1 MHVGSVSS
9 QAGCTRHCSACA
21 GTLCYSSRPASA
33 GRSFLPCFGGIM
45 TANVHPAPQPFSKAD
60 YKTLSLAAL
69 GGALEIY
76 DFIIFVFFALTLS
89 QLFFPPDMPEWLRL
103 LQSFGIFVTG
113 YLARPLGGI
122 LMAHFADRLGRKKV
136 FSLSILMMALPCLL
150 IGIMPTYAQIGYWAP
165 LVLLVLRILQGAA
178 VGGEVP
184 SAWVFVAEHA
194 PKGHRGYALGVLQA
208 GLTFGYLL
216 GALTATWL
224 ARAFSPAEILD
235 WAWRIPF
242 LLGGV
247 FGVVGVWLRRWLN
260 ETPVFI
266 AMHAQRENLPALPL
280 GKVLREHR
288 QSLLPAVLLTFV
300 LTSAV
305 VVLVVITPTVMQQRF
320 GISASHTFAL
330 SALGIVFLNIGCVL
344 AGLLVDRIGAWR
356 GVMFYSLLLP
366 LGIGVL
372 YTSLIQQ
379 SLPLGIAYAIAGLA
393 CGIVGVVPSV
403 MVGLFPASIR
413 VSGISL
419 TYNIAYAFWAST
431 TPLLLIALMPW
442 NIWVCVLYS
451 LIMGTVGLTTAA
463 VFGLRRG
470 VVVDDVATRRA
481 G

>member
-1 MHVGSVSS
+1 
-9 QAGCTRHCSACA
+9 
-21 GTLCYSSRPASA
+21 
-33 GRSFLPCFGGIM
+33 M
-45 TANVHPAPQPFSKAD
+45 TAIVKPRPQPFSRAD

-122 LMAHFADRLGRKKV
+122 LMAHFADRLGRKRM

-150 IGIMPTYAQIGYWAP
+150 IGIMPTYDQIGYWAP
-165 LVLLVLRILQGAA
+165 LILLALRILQGAA

-194 PKGHRGYALGVLQA
+194 PAGHRGYALGVLQA

-224 ARAFSPAEILD
+224 ARVFTPAEVLD
-235 WAWRIPF
+235 YAWRIPF

-247 FGVVGVWLRRWLN
+247 FGVVGVWLRRWLS
-260 ETPVFI
+260 ETPVFV
-266 AMHAQRENLPALPL
+266 AMQAQRENRQGLPL
-280 GKVLREHR
+280 GQVLREHR
-288 QSLLPAVLLTFV
+288 QSLLPAALLTCV

-305 VVLVVITPTVMQQRF
+305 VVLVVITPTVMQKSF
-320 GISASHTFAL
+320 GISASDTFAL
-330 SALGIVFLNIGCVL
+330 SAIGIVFLNIGCVL
-344 AGLLVDRIGAWR
+344 AGMLVDRIGAWR
-356 GVMFYSLLLP
+356 GVIVYSLLLP

-372 YTSLIQQ
+372 YASLVLQW
-379 SLPLGIAYAIAGLA
+379 LPLTVAYAMAGLA
-393 CGIVGVVPSV
+393 SGIVGVVPSV
-403 MVGLFPASIR
+403 MVGLFPPGIR
-413 VSGISL
+413 VSGISF
-419 TYNIAYAFWAST
+419 TYNIAYALWAST
-431 TPLLLIALMPW
+431 TPLMLIALMPW
-442 NIWVCVLYS
+442 SPWVCVAYGVV
-451 LIMGTVGLTTAA
+451 MGCVGLLTAA
-463 VFGLRRG
+463 VFGLHKG
-470 VVVDDVATRRA
+470 MAVDDGLTCR

>member
-1 MHVGSVSS
+1 
-9 QAGCTRHCSACA
+9 
-21 GTLCYSSRPASA
+21 
-33 GRSFLPCFGGIM
+33 M
-45 TANVHPAPQPFSKAD
+45 TAIVRPPQAPFSRGD
-60 YKTLSLAAL
+60 YKTLGLAAL

-89 QLFFPPDMPEWLRL
+89 QLFFPPEMPEWLRL

-122 LMAHFADRLGRKKV
+122 LMAHFADRLGRKRV

-165 LVLLVLRILQGAA
+165 LVLLALRILQGAA

-194 PKGHRGYALGVLQA
+194 PNGHRGYALGVLQA

-224 ARAFSPAEILD
+224 ARVYSPAEILD

-247 FGVVGVWLRRWLN
+247 FGVVGVWLRRWLS
-260 ETPVFI
+260 ETPVFM
-266 AMHAQRENLPALPL
+266 ALHAQREGLQGLPL
-280 GKVLREHR
+280 KQVLKDHR
-288 QSLLPAVLLTFV
+288 ASLLPAALLTFV

-320 GISASHTFAL
+320 GISASQTFAL
-330 SALGIVFLNIGCVL
+330 SAAGIVFLNIGCVL
-344 AGLLVDRIGAWR
+344 AGMLVDRIGAWR
-356 GVMFYSLLLP
+356 GVMLYSLLLP

-372 YTSLIQQ
+372 YASLIEQW
-379 SLPLGIAYAIAGLA
+379 LPLSVAYAIAGLA

-403 MVGLFPASIR
+403 MVGLFPPNIR
-413 VSGISL
+413 VSGISF

-442 NIWVCVLYS
+442 NVWVCVLYAVV
-451 LIMGTVGLTTAA
+451 MGMTGLLTAV

-470 VVVDDVATRRA
+470 VQVDDVVMGRA
-481 G
+481 S

>member
-1 MHVGSVSS
+1 
-9 QAGCTRHCSACA
+9 
-21 GTLCYSSRPASA
+21 
-33 GRSFLPCFGGIM
+33 M
-45 TANVHPAPQPFSKAD
+45 TAIVKTRPQPFSRGD

-122 LMAHFADRLGRKKV
+122 LMAHFADRLGRKRM

-165 LVLLVLRILQGAA
+165 LILLALRILQGAA

-194 PKGHRGYALGVLQA
+194 PQGHRGYALGVLQA

-224 ARAFSPAEILD
+224 ARVFTPAEVLD
-235 WAWRIPF
+235 YAWRIPF

-247 FGVVGVWLRRWLN
+247 FGVVGVWLRRWLS
-260 ETPVFI
+260 ETPVFV
-266 AMHAQRENLPALPL
+266 AMQAQRENMQGLPL
-280 GKVLREHR
+280 GQVLREHR
-288 QSLLPAVLLTFV
+288 QSLLPAALLTCV

-305 VVLVVITPTVMQQRF
+305 VVLVVITPTVMQKRF
-320 GISASHTFAL
+320 GISASDTFAL
-330 SALGIVFLNIGCVL
+330 SAVGIVFLNIGCVL
-344 AGLLVDRIGAWR
+344 AGMLVDRIGAWR
-356 GVMFYSLLLP
+356 GVIVYSLLLP

-372 YTSLIQQ
+372 YASLILQW
-379 SLPLGIAYAIAGLA
+379 LTPAIAYAIAGLA

-403 MVGLFPASIR
+403 MVGLFPPGIR
-413 VSGISL
+413 VSGISF
-419 TYNIAYAFWAST
+419 TYNIAYALWAST
-431 TPLLLIALMPW
+431 TPLMLIALMPW
-442 NIWVCVLYS
+442 SPWVCVAYGVV
-451 LIMGTVGLTTAA
+451 MGGAGLLTAA
-463 VFGLRRG
+463 VFGLHKG
-470 VVVDDVATRRA
+470 MSVDDGAASRS
-481 G
+481 

>member
-1 MHVGSVSS
+1 
-9 QAGCTRHCSACA
+9 
-21 GTLCYSSRPASA
+21 
-33 GRSFLPCFGGIM
+33 M
-45 TANVHPAPQPFSKAD
+45 TAIVRPPQAPFSRGD
-60 YKTLSLAAL
+60 YKTLGLAAL

-89 QLFFPPDMPEWLRL
+89 QLFFPPEMPEWLRL

-122 LMAHFADRLGRKKV
+122 LMAHFADRLGRKRV

-165 LVLLVLRILQGAA
+165 LVLLALRILQGAA

-194 PKGHRGYALGVLQA
+194 PNGHRGYALGVLQA

-224 ARAFSPAEILD
+224 ARVYSPAEILD

-247 FGVVGVWLRRWLN
+247 FGVVGVWLRRWLS
-260 ETPVFI
+260 ETPVFM
-266 AMHAQRENLPALPL
+266 ALHAQREGLQGLPL
-280 GKVLREHR
+280 KQVLKDHR
-288 QSLLPAVLLTFV
+288 ASLLPAALLTFV

-320 GISASHTFAL
+320 GISASQTFAL
-330 SALGIVFLNIGCVL
+330 SAAGIVFLNIGCVL
-344 AGLLVDRIGAWR
+344 AGRLVDRIGAWR
-356 GVMFYSLLLP
+356 GVMLYSLLLP

-372 YTSLIQQ
+372 YASLIEQL
-379 SLPLGIAYAIAGLA
+379 LPLSVAYAMAGLA

-403 MVGLFPASIR
+403 MVGLFPANIR
-413 VSGISL
+413 VSGISF

-442 NIWVCVLYS
+442 NIWVCVLYAFV
-451 LIMGTVGLTTAA
+451 MGVTGLLTAV

-470 VVVDDVATRRA
+470 VRVDDVVLGRA
-481 G
+481 S